1 MFSKIVK
8 DEIIDRYYKKEFND
22 IINTYSYIFGLLN
35 GANFDYENLKY
46 STTSEDLAYFV
57 LRLFEKINI
66 ECLIFKNSNRF
77 EVKINKEEFYEKIID
92 INLIEIDEESY
103 ILGMLLT
110 SGRISEPDKSY
121 TLEIRV
127 RRYENDSDNLNVYL
141 KILKKLEEKG
151 IIFGKSSSLKIKY
164 DLIYIKNGDKIA
176 EFFLNL
182 NLNKSLLEFENI
194 RINKDINNSINRVVN
209 FEVANMNKSTIAS
222 ANQMKAIKY
231 IIDNDLEKKLTS
243 KQLELV
249 NLKKENENITLNEM
263 ADALQISKSSISNR
277 FKSMYKL
284 IEEHKKIVNNK

>member
-141 KILKKLEEKG
+141 KIL
-151 IIFGKSSSLKIKY
+151 I
-164 DLIYIKNGDKIA
+164 
-176 EFFLNL
+176 